1 MKIDKKVTSNEP
13 FMSDYAIFPEI
24 ERINFIAGLL
34 LTDLMAI
41 DNSDEIMDAIGDVLD
56 LYLELIKT
64 TDSTHLW

>member
-1 MKIDKKVTSNEP
+1 
-13 FMSDYAIFPEI
+13 MSDYAIFPEI
-24 ERINFIAGLL
+24 ERINFVAGLL

>member
-1 MKIDKKVTSNEP
+1 
-13 FMSDYAIFPEI
+13 MSDYAIFPEI
-24 ERINFIAGLL
+24 ERINFIAGLI

-56 LYLELIKT
+56 LYLELIRT

>member
-1 MKIDKKVTSNEP
+1 
-13 FMSDYAIFPEI
+13 MSDYAIFPEI

-34 LTDLMAI
+34 LTDLMAL